1 MPGMVCAGTSNA
13 AGSPPRE
20 QRKCATVRGVG
31 ALPVYT
37 ACMLPVTACISM
49 FVGQPSKFPWKF
61 LETENGRACKFPKE
75 FLEFL
80 GKPNVPGMVCA
91 GTYVANKA
99 TRQIE

>member
-20 QRKCATVRGVG
+20 QRNGEVG
-31 ALPVYT
+31 ALPVT

-61 LETENGRACKFPKE
+61 LETENGRACKYISE
-75 FLEFL
+75 RIS
-80 GKPNVPGMVCA
+80 GISTNVPSMV
-91 GTYVANKA
+91 GV
-99 TRQIE
+99 RGDVQ

>member
-1 MPGMVCAGTSNA
+1 MGVRGRAGH
-13 AGSPPRE
+13 GVRGDE
-20 QRKCATVRGVG
+20 QRCRLATTRAAQVRNGAWRGVG

-75 FLEFL
+75 HAS
-80 GKPNVPGMVCA
+80 GHGVRGNVA
-91 GTYVANKA
+91 
-99 TRQIE
+99 